1 MSANKSKGSSLFYMH
16 TSCMGSVEC
25 KSSTLLLGSQKRL
38 VEAYLRTIEF
48 GSC

>member
-1 MSANKSKGSSLFYMH
+1 MSTDKSKGSSLFYMH

-25 KSSTLLLGSQKRL
+25 KTLLLGSQKRL